1 MTVVS
6 QHSNGILIHRDNIR
20 DKQAAL
26 NNRRDW
32 RHVRLEGGK
41 KWIPLKIPTISRG
54 VSPLEETSWAIARDF
69 ARGNEAI

>member
-6 QHSNGILIHRDNIR
+6 QHSDRILIHCDNIR

-41 KWIPLKIPTISRG
+41 KVDPVEAAISRG
-54 VSPLEETSWAIARDF
+54 VSPLEETSWAIA
-69 ARGNEAI
+69 